1 MPRRKLIKKISSQT
15 LVETG
20 TSEERAKKHL
30 RLTADGFVFLL
41 EWQGKIRPAGSI
53 ERAGDFILAHFDFPE
68 GAPGEYHL
76 SVQQPFIDISRSW
89 IGKFHAWQGVELTS
103 VALNFSFSTAANRSM
118 PVICNYSRTGENRG
132 VIGLLELAPRT
143 QVNQRP
149 VFDEAPLKALQVKF
163 SRRRGKD
170 KFRETIVIH
179 RGKKHFAE
187 AVQSWM
193 KFCRQR
199 QGIEM
204 LPAPT
209 WARAPVWC
217 SWYSHLYILNQRDVE
232 GQIPYLKKTGIR
244 TVLIDASWFQ
254 QKNTDRGCQLDAGEY
269 VINKK
274 FFPDFKGLARRLH
287 AEGFKLMLW
296 CAPLFIGK
304 LSPNRKAME
313 RWCTWD
319 GKERSSILCPFCAE
333 SRAHA
338 RGVMERMMRDYELD
352 GIKLDFMDAGLKD
365 DLALPC
371 LDPKHDHGDGNYG
384 RAMLEF
390 MRGLRDGILGVN
402 PDAAI
407 EYRIA
412 YSTLSTLPFANCHRG
427 NDSPFDADYMRRE
440 NIFLRL
446 FCGHPAA
453 VWNDYAYW
461 HPDEKP
467 ENISIMLGSQVFSG
481 GVPTISLDLKKC
493 GPSRLRIIA
502 NWMKFYRRNMD
513 SLARAELTVHSADSS
528 YSVTSLQNI
537 EQKEAFVLLSGQ
549 NIPARIE
556 LKPRIRSAWVLNAS
570 AEKKGALTLAS
581 GRSKAIARIKDLGPA
596 RVEL

>member
-1 MPRRKLIKKISSQT
+1 MPPNKLRRKISAQT

-20 TSEERAKKHL
+20 TSEKRSRKQL
-30 RLTADGFVFLL
+30 RLAADGFIFLL
-41 EWQGKIRPAGSI
+41 EWQGKAVPSGHL
-53 ERAGDFILAHFDFPE
+53 ERSGEFTLAHFDFPE

-76 SVQQPFIDISRSW
+76 SVQQPFIDICRSW
-89 IGKFHAWQGVELTS
+89 VGKFHAWQGLELTS
-103 VALNFSFSTAANRSM
+103 IALNFSFSTAANRSM
-118 PVICNYSRTGENRG
+118 PVICNYSRAGENRG
-132 VIGLLELAPRT
+132 VIGLMDQVPQT

-149 VFDEAPLKALQVKF
+149 VFDESPLKILQVKF
-163 SRRRGKD
+163 SRRRAGGE
-170 KFRETIVIH
+170 FRETVVIY
-179 RGKKHFAE
+179 RGRVHFSE

-199 QGIEM
+199 QGIEY
-204 LPAPT
+204 LPAPA
-209 WARAPVWC
+209 WAREPVWC

-232 GQIPYLKKTGIR
+232 AQIPYLIKAGIR

-269 VINKK
+269 IINRK
-274 FFPDFKGLARRLH
+274 FFPDFKALARRVH
-287 AEGFKLMLW
+287 AEGMKLMLW

-304 LSPNRKAME
+304 LSRNRKAME

-338 RGVMERMMRDYELD
+338 RSVMERMMRDYELD

-365 DLALPC
+365 DLALNC
-371 LDPKHDHGDGNYG
+371 LDPKHDHGDGNFG

-390 MRGLRDGILGVN
+390 MRELRDGILGVN

-427 NDSPFDADYMRRE
+427 NDSPFDTDYMRRE

-446 FCGHPAA
+446 FCEHPAA
-453 VWNDYAYW
+453 IWNDYAYW
-461 HPDEKP
+461 HTREKP

-493 GPSRLRIIA
+493 GKKQLRVISG
-502 NWMKFYRRNMD
+502 WMSFYRRHMEP
-513 SLARAELTVHSADSS
+513 LARAKLTVHSADSS
-528 YSVTSLQNI
+528 YSVTSLQNA
-537 EQKEAFVLLSGQ
+537 ENREAFVLLSGQ
-549 NIPARIE
+549 HIPARIE
-556 LKPRIRSAWVLNAS
+556 LKSGIRSAWVLNAS
-570 AEKKGALTLAS
+570 AERKGALNLAAGKTS
-581 GRSKAIARIKDLGPA
+581 VRAGINGLGP
-596 RVEL
+596 VHVVL